1 MIQLER
7 IAVRSVYM
15 KKVGNHIMKKI
26 FISMANFKRLTALAL
41 CLVLTTVLTL
51 PLTVHAEESGKV
63 VRVGWFESPF
73 NTKDEYGRRSGYA
86 YQYQQEIA
94 AHTGWSYE
102 YVEGSWSELMQMLI
116 DGKIDLMSDV
126 SFTEQRS
133 ALMLFPSLPMGTE
146 EYYLYVSSDNST
158 FSRDNISGFDQK
170 KIGVNKGSVQE
181 NFLIEWADA
190 NGINAELVEL
200 TGTSSQALTS
210 LHNGELDAYVTLD
223 GIVDPKAAVPICR
236 IGASDFYF
244 AVNQSRPDLLN
255 ELNSALS
262 KIQEHNRY
270 YNLQLNEKYISGTAT
285 NLFFNETEKK
295 WLSEHNTIRVGYLK
309 NNLAFCGTDT
319 ASGKLTGAL
328 GDCLSYA
335 SGMVQNYSLSFEP
348 VGFSSISEAVEALND
363 GRIDCVF
370 PVNFTKYDGEKLG
383 LSVTPSL
390 MNAEIYEII
399 RTVDKKDFAKKEK
412 VTVAVIEKDINTET
426 LLQQINP
433 KWEKIYY
440 PDIESCLEAVADEDA
455 DCVLLS
461 NYRYNNLSRL
471 CERHG
476 LTPIAT
482 GTSVD
487 YGFAVGRNEPGL
499 YSILTQITGIIP
511 SSKVSVAL
519 SSYMLENDNSTVVDF
534 IKDHIAF
541 VITVV
546 AAVLLMILLM
556 VFRILWVKN
565 KAKLDEALIAT
576 TETDSLTGL
585 YCKNFLFEYAD
596 RMRNKYKS
604 NPMDAI
610 VLDIGRF
617 HSVNILNGTEI
628 SDQILRL
635 VGEEIRSIFS
645 DEDFVAGRVD
655 TNRFCIYCWHRT
667 DYEMILNL
675 IQNKLSERF
684 ANVNIRLRMGV
695 MPEQITMDVMKM
707 YDSARVACNMS
718 KGQNDSRLTVFD
730 SSVRDN
736 LWLKNHMLNDLH
748 RAVKNNEF
756 EVYYQPQFDIQ
767 SNQPR
772 LRSAEALVRWNHPVQ
787 GVVMPGNFI
796 PLFEEKG
803 VIGEVDKCVWKMAA
817 RQIAA
822 WKNMYGITIPI
833 SVNLSRAG
841 IFDPKLEETLDE
853 LIRANKLER
862 SALKLEVTESA
873 YTQNSEQVI
882 PIIERLRNK
891 GYIIELDDFGTDHS
905 SLVTL
910 SSMPFDVLKLD
921 RTFITQMHDNDSSK
935 RMVKMV
941 LDIANSMNIPVIAE
955 GVEDKIELKMLKEM
969 GCNIVQGYYFSRPIP
984 AEEFEKLLN
993 KEFEKRIGR

>member
-1 MIQLER
+1 MKARNHSLKKYNNSMGKFLQLT
-7 IAVRSVYM
+7 S
-15 KKVGNHIMKKI
+15 
-26 FISMANFKRLTALAL
+26 LAL
-41 CLVLTTVLTL
+41 CLIVMTMLSL
-51 PLTVHAEESGKV
+51 PLTVHAKASDKV
-63 VRVGWFESPF
+63 VRVGWFDSPF
-73 NTKDEYGRRSGYA
+73 NMKDENGRRSGYS

-102 YVEGSWSELMQMLI
+102 YVEGSWSELMQMLV

-126 SFTEQRS
+126 SFTEERNS
-133 ALMLFPSLPMGTE
+133 LMLFPTLPMGTE
-146 EYYLYVSSDNST
+146 DYYLFVSSDNST
-158 FSRDNISGFDQK
+158 FTSDNISGFNQK

-181 NFLIEWADA
+181 NFLIEWANA
-190 NGINAELVEL
+190 NGIDAEIVEL
-200 TGTSSQALTS
+200 TGTSNQALTS
-210 LHNGELDAYVTLD
+210 LRNGEIDAYVTLD
-223 GIVDPKAAVPICR
+223 GIVDPNAVAPICK

-244 AVNQSRPDLLN
+244 AVNLSRHDLLN

-295 WLSEHNTIRVGYLK
+295 WLSEHNAVRVGYLK
-309 NNLAFCGTDT
+309 DNLAFCGTDT

-328 GDCLSYA
+328 NDCLTYA
-335 SGMVQNYSLSFEP
+335 SGMVKNHSLSFEP
-348 VGFSSISEAVEALND
+348 VEFSSISEALEALDD

-370 PVNFTKYDGEKLG
+370 PINFTKYDGEKLG

-399 RTVDKKDFAKKEK
+399 RTVDKNEFANKEI
-412 VTVAVIEKDINTET
+412 VTVAVIEKDLNTQT
-426 LLQQINP
+426 LLQQMNP
-433 KWEKIYY
+433 QWEIISF
-440 PDIESCLEAVADEDA
+440 PDIEACLDAVADEEA

-471 CERHG
+471 CEKYG
-476 LTPIAT
+476 LSPIAT
-482 GTSVD
+482 GKSVD
-487 YGFAVGRNEPGL
+487 YCFAVSKNETGL
-499 YSILTQITGIIP
+499 YSILTKVTGIIP

-519 SSYMLENDNSTVVDF
+519 SSYMQENSHTSVVGF
-534 IKDHIAF
+534 IKEHLAL
-541 VITVV
+541 VMTVV

-556 VFRILWVKN
+556 LCRILWVQK
-565 KAKLDEALIAT
+565 KAKIDEALIAT
-576 TETDSLTGL
+576 TEIDSLTGL

-596 RMRNKYKS
+596 RMRNKYKGI
-604 NPMDAI
+604 PMDAI
-610 VLDIGRF
+610 VLDIDRF

-628 SDQILRL
+628 SNQILQL
-635 VGEEIRSIFS
+635 IGEGIRSIFS
-645 DEDFVAGRVD
+645 EEDFIAGRVD
-655 TNRFCIYCWHRT
+655 ADRFCIYCWHRN
-667 DYEMILNL
+667 DYQKILTL

-695 MPEQITMDVMKM
+695 MPEQITMDVVKM
-707 YDSARVACNMS
+707 YDSAHVACDMS
-718 KGQNDSRLTVFD
+718 KGQNNSLLTVFD

-748 RAVKNNEF
+748 RAVKNKEF
-756 EVYYQPQFDIQ
+756 EIYYQPQYDIQ
-767 SNQPR
+767 SNPPR
-772 LRSAEALVRWNHPVQ
+772 LRGAEALVRWNHPVQ

-803 VIGEVDKCVWKMAA
+803 VIGEVDKCVWKMTA

-822 WKNMYGITIPI
+822 WKNMYGITVPV
-833 SVNLSRAG
+833 SVNLSQAG

-853 LIRANKLER
+853 LMKANKLER
-862 SALKLEVTESA
+862 TALKLEITESA
-873 YTQNSEQVI
+873 YIQNSEQVI

-891 GYIIELDDFGTDHS
+891 GYIIELDDFGTDYS
-905 SLVTL
+905 SLSTL
-910 SSMPFDVLKLD
+910 SSMPIDVLKLD
-921 RTFITQMHDNDSSK
+921 RSFIMKMHDNDSSK
-935 RMVKMV
+935 RMIKMV
-941 LDIANSMNIPVIAE
+941 MDIAKDMNIPVIAE
-955 GVEDKIELKMLKEM
+955 GVEDKIELKTLKEM

-993 KEFEKRIGR
+993 KEMEKHIGHAQNKEINRAGK